1 MKKIFF
7 AVILSLVFLNF
18 SYSQN
23 TDSLKLRK
31 LSLQFQVGSNFTFS
45 SFQDFMLSFRYS
57 FNRNLSIRTGFGLN
71 FRNTTGNTKY
81 TDPNISYDGDYTNR
95 NEYYVLMINF
105 IYHFNMKGY
114 IKPYIGLGPKTAY
127 DFSKYRTP
135 ENENGYRINSSKDW
149 SGGING
155 LVGVEWFAAEQLS
168 FFGEYSAS
176 IMFGN
181 QRREY
186 LNKEIT
192 NDYYRLEDYSYVL
205 FQRDIVRLGLS
216 VYF

>member
-7 AVILSLVFLNF
+7 AVIFSLVFLNF

-31 LSLQFQVGSNFTFS
+31 LSLQFQVGTSFNFS
-45 SFQDFMLSFRYS
+45 SFQDLMLSFRYS
-57 FNRNLSIRTGFGLN
+57 FNRHLSIRTGFGLN

-81 TDPNISYDGDYTNR
+81 TSPNTSYEGDITNR
-95 NEYYVLMINF
+95 DEYYVLMINL
-105 IYHFNMKGY
+105 IYQFNIKGY

-127 DFSKYRTP
+127 NFNKQRLPYDET
-135 ENENGYRINSSKDW
+135 GYRISTSKDW
-149 SGGING
+149 SGGLNG
-155 LVGVEWFAAEQLS
+155 LVGVEWFAADQLS
-168 FFGEYSAS
+168 LFGEYSAS

-186 LNKEIT
+186 LEKET
-192 NDYYRLEDYSYVL
+192 PSDYYRLEDYSYIS
-205 FQRDIVRLGLS
+205 FQRDIVRLGIS